1 MIIREVALHDAARI
15 LEIYAPHVV
24 ESAVSFELELPT
36 IAAMQERIAA
46 YTATYPWYVAE
57 EEGRVIGYAYASS
70 YRERKAY
77 QYCVETSV
85 YIDASSQQKGI
96 ARALY
101 NRLFEEL
108 KQRGFAQAFAVI
120 TQPNEKSVAFHQ
132 SQGFESFALYE
143 KVGYKFNRWHD
154 VLWMR
159 RWIKLDTSD

>member
-1 MIIREVALHDAARI
+1 MIIREVTLNDAARM
-15 LEIYAPHVV
+15 LAIYAPHV
-24 ESAVSFELELPT
+24 EASAVSFELELPS
-36 IAAMQERIAA
+36 IEAFQERIQA
-46 YTATYPWYVAE
+46 YTSTYPWYVAVE
-57 EEGRVIGYAYASS
+57 NDSILGYAYASS

-108 KQRGFAQAFAVI
+108 AKRGFTQAFAVI

-132 SQGFESFALYE
+132 SQGFESFALFE
-143 KVGYKFNRWHD
+143 KVGYKFDQWHD

-159 RWIKLDTSD
+159 KYIHRD